1 MSRITFAT
9 VSGFAVSGMLHGCL
23 QSTTNKAT
31 YDSIQNIEDH
41 REQFYDLLEDT
52 KLAREEKI
60 KLLKQKHGDQFT
72 YSKANVEDVKHTSEQ
87 CVSIWHSYRTQA
99 EAIVYEEGKLRGT
112 NGDSLFLKRIQ
123 NHLKAVFKECKD
135 TARAC
140 SGSDDASRQRCL
152 SAARRRL
159 AREKP
164 ATSYRLRIGTRTRDG
179 QRLSSRNRKS

>member
-1 MSRITFAT
+1 MSRITCA
-9 VSGFAVSGMLHGCL
+9 AVSGIAVAVVFQGCL
-23 QSTTNKAT
+23 QSATNKAT
-31 YDSIQNIEDH
+31 YDSIQNVEDH

-72 YSKANVEDVKHTSEQ
+72 YSKANVEDVKHTSED
-87 CVSIWHSYRTQA
+87 CVKIWNSYRSKA
-99 EAIVYEEGKLRGT
+99 LAIVHEEGKLRGT

-140 SGSDDASRQRCL
+140 SGVDDAFRQRCL

-164 ATSYRLRIGTRTRDG
+164 ATSYRLQIGTRTRSG
-179 QRLSSRNRKS
+179 QWLSSHNRKS